1 MKQLC
6 WQSSFHC
13 CLPSTTDRLT
23 FSVSPSDDERQTGRS
38 GDKVLTA
45 QKQITSQRTLTL
57 PTNEPANP
65 DPPEF
70 SERESGT
77 DEARTEASGRF
88 LLSQNTTNMSFN
100 PKKTSTQVRGG
111 AKQEGVVKERA
122 SAAARRRRRTLARD
136 PDSEEEEAEEDPE
149 LMTLLEPSAR
159 VSRLVGLSQLG
170 RHSSKKTTGAR
181 ESSRGSER
189 DTTDDEATAIV
200 RGDSRGTTVSE
211 PKRKSAIR
219 PPTTRTKTSAATS
232 LLKKTAKSSRKS
244 VAFNPHTTN
253 LGSPEELPPV
263 AGRRG
268 RSPESDRS
276 GGGIYDYVP
285 SDEEDYAHNKSRLY
299 SPRKKSILGRTAGS
313 GKRRSPHK
321 ERRHSG
327 GVEEKGEESRT
338 GSSGEEMRRQ
348 KVGGEGD
355 ESGSVRG
362 EFRGSDISGV
372 SSKAKGNTRKVS
384 SKGKELSS
392 KVAKDSNRVDEVSND
407 NVSSGSQWFVPDDL
421 SLHAMIS
428 DKSPRSLQRL
438 TRTGRKSQT
447 VTADDPSTPQ
457 RRRKEKRKPRELDST
472 ADTRLED
479 GGSER
484 ENESGSLSGGTSSAD
499 EVGTSGTSKRQQ
511 KTKEATNVRTA
522 SGGKNTGR
530 KKSTKSK
537 VTTPWQSQQKKRV
550 TPPSNEVHTD
560 EEGEGEEVGT
570 PASKKQRVSTV
581 EEDEGMQSGDG
592 LSLSSSEEGEPS
604 QDLVRSLGGRRYRR
618 HTVEYQNPKT
628 PGVRRSKRT
637 RIAPIQTWNNEEPE
651 YERRRSGKPT
661 SILSWRQKPFM
672 NHIKPIFINIV
683 AWLALHPK
691 KLEYKVWFIS
701 AVCV

>member
-1 MKQLC
+1 MLAEFI
-6 WQSSFHC
+6 SLLFV
-13 CLPSTTDRLT
+13 LPSSTDRLT
-23 FSVSPSDDERQTGRS
+23 FSVSPSDDERRTRRS
-38 GDKVLTA
+38 GDNVQTTTA
-45 QKQITSQRTLTL
+45 QKQMTSQQTLTL
-57 PTNEPANP
+57 PANEPVNP
-65 DPPEF
+65 NPPEF
-70 SERESGT
+70 PGRGSGT
-77 DEARTEASGRF
+77 DGESEARTEASSRF
-88 LLSQNTTNMSFN
+88 LLSQNTTDMSFN

-111 AKQEGVVKERA
+111 FKQGGVVKERA
-122 SAAARRRRRTLARD
+122 SAARRGRRTLTRY
-136 PDSEEEEAEEDPE
+136 PDSEEEEEEDPE

-170 RHSSKKTTGAR
+170 RQSSKKTTGAR
-181 ESSRGSER
+181 ESNRGSER
-189 DTTDDEATAIV
+189 DTPDDEATATV
-200 RGDSRGTTVSE
+200 RGDSRQTTVSK
-211 PKRKSAIR
+211 PKRKSTIR
-219 PPTTRTKTSAATS
+219 PPNTRPKTSAATS
-232 LLKKTAKSSRKS
+232 LKKTTKSSRKS

-268 RSPESDRS
+268 SSPESDGN

-299 SPRKKSILGRTAGS
+299 SPRKKKSILRKTTGS

-321 ERRHSG
+321 KRQHSD
-327 GVEEKGEESRT
+327 GVEEEGEESRT
-338 GSSGEEMRRQ
+338 GSSGEEMRL

-362 EFRGSDISGV
+362 DFQGSEISGV

-384 SKGKELSS
+384 NKGKDLSS
-392 KVAKDSNRVDEVSND
+392 KVATDSNRVDQVSND

-438 TRTGRKSQT
+438 TRTGRKSQA
-447 VTADDPSTPQ
+447 VTTDDTYSVAGPQ
-457 RRRKEKRKPRELDST
+457 RRRKEKRKPRKLDST
-472 ADTRLED
+472 AED

-484 ENESGSLSGGTSSAD
+484 ENESGSLSGGASSAD
-499 EVGTSGTSKRQQ
+499 EVGTSGTSRRQH
-511 KTKEATNVRTA
+511 KTKEATNARTA

-537 VTTPWQSQQKKRV
+537 VTTPWQQKKRA
-550 TPPSNEVHTD
+550 TPPSNEVHAD
-560 EEGEGEEVGT
+560 EEGEGRT

-604 QDLVRSLGGRRYRR
+604 RDLVRSLGGRRYRR
-618 HTVEYQNPKT
+618 YTVEYQNPKT

-651 YERRRSGKPT
+651 YERRRSGKPPHT
-661 SILSWRQKPFM
+661 LLSSAGNK
-672 NHIKPIFINIV
+672 KTTLKLKYSFI
-683 AWLALHPK
+683 P
-691 KLEYKVWFIS
+691 
-701 AVCV
+701 